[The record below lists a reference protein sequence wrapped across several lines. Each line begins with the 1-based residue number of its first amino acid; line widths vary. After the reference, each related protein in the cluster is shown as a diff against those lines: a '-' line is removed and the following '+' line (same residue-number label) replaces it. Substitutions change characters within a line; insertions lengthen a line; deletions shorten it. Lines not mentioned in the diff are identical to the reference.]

1 MSDFALCPNAP
12 NGPRDCGMV
21 AVQVDADGQ
30 RWVCTACYAKG
41 VTHGLQ
47 DSGSKGE
54 KSEGKR
60 KKGKRD
66 KR

>member
-21 AVQVDADGQ
+21 AVQVSADGQ
-30 RWVCTACYAKG
+30 RWVCTLCYAG
-41 VTHGLQ
+41 
-47 DSGSKGE
+47 DIMSKGE